1 MKKLALF
8 VTAIGGSL
16 LAASPVLAM
25 EPYMPRSPKVFA
37 KLDSNADGK
46 ITAAELQPRAA
57 KRFDRLDQNSNG
69 EVTAAEIDT
78 AFQKVIAQR
87 RDRILRRMDK
97 DANGIVSRA
106 ELDAFVVFMM
116 DSADSNH
123 DGGVSLDEAQRFRL
137 AKVSR

>member
-1 MKKLALF
+1 MKKIALF
-8 VTAIGGSL
+8 VTAICGSL
-16 LAASPVLAM
+16 LVAGPVMAM

-87 RDRILRRMDK
+87 RDRILRRMVK
-97 DANGIVSRA
+97 DANGIVTRA

-137 AKVSR
+137 AKVAR

>member
-1 MKKLALF
+1 MKKFAVF

-16 LAASPVLAM
+16 LAAGPVLAM